1 MAAYLARPTAVYY
14 FNIPGRDRT
23 VSVILLVGS
32 RRNQE
37 VGMERA
43 SARPHLDASRVPAP
57 VVRRLRILAID
68 PSLGTRLSTAAF
80 NEITAA
86 IPWEELHPGPVGE
99 YLEVVDVDPASGVFY
114 RPVDLDH
121 PHLLAENGLSP
132 SESNPQFH
140 QQMVYAVAMTTIQHF
155 ERALGRKALWSDRR
169 VASRSGF
176 NRQFVRRLRIYPH
189 AIRDRNA
196 YYSPAKKALL
206 FGYFPVASK
215 DDDNTPGTVVFTCL
229 SHDIVAHETTHALLD
244 GVHPRFNEPT
254 NPDVHAFHEA
264 FADIV
269 ALFQHFTYP
278 SVLESQIRRTR
289 GDLHSENLLG
299 QLAQQFGRATGRGAA
314 LRDALGDRDGETGA
328 WKPRRPD
335 PHALDSTIGA
345 HARGAILVAAVFRAF
360 LLIYRSRTADLFRIA
375 TQGTGTLPDGEIHP
389 DLTARLAQEAA
400 RCADRVLQMCI
411 RAIDYC
417 PPVDITFGDFLRGII
432 TADLDFSP
440 EDKESFRVVF
450 IESFREWGISPR
462 DISSMGV
469 DSLAWPTGDELLTE
483 MRADQHLRHGP
494 EDLRTQLGD
503 FVVGAARGWN
513 LESDRF
519 QVWRDFDRVRVRLW
533 KWLREGDSVGGDY
546 ARLFG
551 LEVESTPPTVSRGKG
566 GLPAVEIHSV
576 RPAIRRTIAGT
587 TSADL
592 VIEITQRRDGYFD
605 EREQSEMDAP
615 RPQGGQTSRRGG
627 RRRGGPDFVYRA
639 GATILIDPATRK
651 VRRIIRTPGTIADN
665 AELARVRRFLVGGD
679 ESSGN
684 AFDGGM
690 AVSLRDRETDGREE
704 PFALIHQLEE
714 IR

>member
-1 MAAYLARPTAVYY
+1 VTL
-14 FNIPGRDRT
+14 
-23 VSVILLVGS
+23 
-32 RRNQE
+32 
-37 VGMERA
+37 
-43 SARPHLDASRVPAP
+43 ARPHLEAARVPAP
-57 VVRRLRILAID
+57 VVRRLRVLAFD
-68 PSLGTRLSTAAF
+68 PSLATRISTAAF

-86 IPWEELHPGPVGE
+86 IPWEDLQPGPVGE

-114 RPVDLDH
+114 HPVDLEH
-121 PHLLAENGLSP
+121 PHLLAEGGLSP

-169 VASRSGF
+169 FKRRGDY
-176 NRQFVRRLRIYPH
+176 RQQFVRRLRIYPH
-189 AIRDRNA
+189 ALRDRNA

-215 DDDNTPGTVVFTCL
+215 DDSNTPGTVVFTCL

-278 SVLESQIRRTR
+278 AVLESQIRRTR
-289 GDLHSENLLG
+289 GDLDSESLLG

-314 LRDALGDRDGETGA
+314 LRDALGGKDEETGG
-328 WKPRRPD
+328 WEPRPPD
-335 PHALDSTIGA
+335 PHALDSTSGA

-360 LLIYRSRTADLFRIA
+360 LLIYRARTADLFRIA
-375 TQGTGTLPDGEIHP
+375 TQGTGKLPDGEIHP
-389 DLTARLAQEAA
+389 DLTARLAHEAA

-432 TADLDFSP
+432 TADLDFAP
-440 EDKESFRVVF
+440 EDKESFRIVF

-462 DISSMGV
+462 GISSMGV
-469 DSLAWPTGDELLTE
+469 DALAWPTGDELLKE
-483 MRADQHLRHGP
+483 MMADNDLRH
-494 EDLRTQLGD
+494 ERKDLQVELGE
-503 FVVGAARGWN
+503 FVVRAARGWN

-519 QVWRDFDRVRVRLW
+519 QVWRDFNRVREELW
-533 KWLREGDSVGGDY
+533 KWLREGDSVGRDY

-551 LEVESTPPTVSRGKG
+551 LEVESAPPTVSRGKDG
-566 GLPAVEIHSV
+566 DPAVEIHSV
-576 RPAIRRTIAGT
+576 RPAIRRTISGT
-587 TSADL
+587 TSVDL

-605 EREQSEMDAP
+605 EREQDERDDPRQQEMPA
-615 RPQGGQTSRRGG
+615 SRGG
-627 RRRGGPDFVYRA
+627 RGKRGGPDFLYRA
-639 GATILIDPATRK
+639 GATILIDPATRE
-651 VRRIIRTPGTIADN
+651 VRRVIRTPGTIADDG
-665 AELARVRRFLVGGD
+665 ELARVRRFLLGGD
-679 ESSGN
+679 DVSGN
-684 AFDGGM
+684 AFDGGL
-690 AVSLRDRETDGREE
+690 AVSLRDREAGGREE